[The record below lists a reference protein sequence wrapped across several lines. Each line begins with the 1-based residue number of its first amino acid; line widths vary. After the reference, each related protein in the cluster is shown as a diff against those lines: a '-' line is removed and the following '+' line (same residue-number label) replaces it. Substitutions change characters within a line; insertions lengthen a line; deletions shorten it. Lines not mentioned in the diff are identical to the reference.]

1 MNLKVYR
8 CHHCKTRFVVMETP
22 TNEYLPVEISEGQ
35 SYEDDE
41 IFNWKVH
48 KSHLLNCIPRR
59 MDWNKVRKKFKDM
72 REAEN
77 NLDLMARSSG

>member
-8 CHHCKTRFVVMETP
+8 CQHCKARFVVMETP
-22 TNEYLPVEISEGQ
+22 TNEYLPVEVGENQ
-35 SYEDDE
+35 SYEEDE

-48 KSHLLNCIPRR
+48 KSHLLTCIPRR